1 MTTRTGTI
9 ILQQQGSNKLLYIN
23 VSQNST
29 TMCDQYTPVASPF
42 SLNVGDPVP
51 SAISRISNTGSL
63 PVGTTYAWES
73 TYSSATPGQYQW
85 RVIVTYPDTC
95 IDVVSITVTVNAGV
109 YPYTLGIYNNQTERG
124 SVSGTPSGA
133 YSGGTSISAIASA
146 NPGYTFNGWV
156 DASGSMISYA
166 THFTYIMPYAPAS
179 LRAVFQD
186 TRPRFTFGI
195 TTPNTVMGSV
205 SSDTANGSYLE
216 GTSISI
222 QATANAGY
230 RFVGWYEGTLGF
242 ITANASHSFTMPA
255 NDMILTAVFAE
266 VVVDNY
272 LFSASSVNTSP
283 GVPQTITGTANGI
296 YPSGTAIS
304 VTAVTTEGY
313 TFVGWRR
320 NGAIVSSLA
329 TLSFTL
335 TEDYVVEAVFNSP
348 LKKYST
354 YVLDNAY
361 ERGHY
366 EGTSGGYYMPGTSM
380 TAIAVPH
387 SGYKFDYWWDGVQ
400 TVSTDITFN
409 FTMPNADYNLWAV
422 FNPIITP
429 PLTCAET
436 YNPTGISQILYAT
449 EVPPLPENCFNTGG
463 GDACIASVAWVQ
475 QYSTD
480 VVPGDY
486 TWYMVV
492 NYTDGSSDT
501 ISVPV
506 QIISMNNFFSVD
518 VLNPITLQLNQS
530 IPGTVD
536 KTNFDVCGSYT
547 RPGMPCD
554 STGMYINSAYFMTPA
569 AIDTSV
575 ANTSAHSV
583 TLQMKD
589 NSLLSTFVTVIV
601 EGTATPL
608 ATLYPPVVT
617 GNVEA
622 CLWSTEDWSALTKE
636 YIYIN
641 PLAGSVTY
649 VETAGST
656 NTDQATQSN
665 GITYTITYSD
675 GSFVENVT
683 VAIHV
688 SGCTDSDTDEVVLN
702 HLFLKRNDPIPAASS
717 AFISYNVAHT
727 VSIEWEDDLV
737 REPSTE
743 AIGLVDWEVRINYTD
758 GSTATYLVPVTI
770 REIAQVSSLFLVRNA
785 EVPAASSVVTNLANL
800 IPTPNIDW
808 ADSYDAYTAGT
819 YTWNIE
825 VSFDYGEYGTYVDS
839 YSVLV
844 KVGYSQ
850 INSPTGRDVYIYT
863 NDPLPDANYHIL
875 SADIGVGIVSWKEV
889 YDTSSPGI
897 YTWYLVVTYTDFTYD
912 EVPLTAYVED
922 RVSWAYILP
931 QSYSMSLNYS
941 HPLLTAT
948 SEVDF
953 TIPYREP
960 GDSNYADLGSFKSN
974 ILSLQDSHNILV
986 SLNTRIY
993 PVVDSVNRLWDMN
1006 LVSLRSNL
1014 MEDEFIINPYGIVIR
1029 GYYKDTTHSFTTSGF
1044 PITVDDTSSYTFT
1057 ELDGVNDYYV
1067 VEFRFLVTAK
1077 KLKENAAID
1086 LSLPM
1091 LARFTVNSF
1100 MYLGAVKL
1108 PYGREDNMPYRF
1120 QPGLY

>member
-1 MTTRTGTI
+1 MATRTGTI

-29 TMCDQYTPVASPF
+29 TMCDQYTPAASPF

-95 IDVVSITVTVNAGV
+95 IDVVPITVTVNAGV

-124 SVSGTPSGA
+124 SVSGTPSGS
-133 YSGGTSISAIASA
+133 YSGGTSLSAIASA

-166 THFTYIMPYAPAS
+166 TNFTYIMPYAPAS

-186 TRPRFTFGI
+186 TRPRFIFGI
-195 TTPNTVMGSV
+195 ATPDIVMGSV
-205 SSDTANGSYLE
+205 SSDTVNGNYLE

-222 QATANAGY
+222 QETANAGY

-242 ITANASHSFTMPA
+242 VTANASHSFTMPA

-320 NGAIVSSLA
+320 NGTIVSSLA

-348 LKKYST
+348 LKKYSP

-366 EGTSGGYYMPGTSM
+366 EGTYGGYYMPGASM

-400 TVSTDITFN
+400 TVSTNMTFN
-409 FTMPNADYNLWAV
+409 FTMPNADYSLWAV
-422 FNPIITP
+422 FNPISTP
-429 PLTCAET
+429 LPTCAET
-436 YNPTGISQILYAT
+436 YNPTGIPQYLYAT
-449 EVPPLPENCFNTGG
+449 EVDILPENCFNTGG
-463 GDACIASVAWVQ
+463 GDACIASVAWTQ

-486 TWYMVV
+486 TWYMAV
-492 NYTDGSSDT
+492 NYTDGSSD
-501 ISVPV
+501 IVSVPV
-506 QIISMNNFFSVD
+506 QVMAMNNFFAVD

-530 IPGTVD
+530 IPNTVD

-547 RPGMPCD
+547 RLGMLCD
-554 STGMYINSAYFMTPA
+554 STGMYINSAYFTTSA
-569 AIDTSV
+569 TIDTSV
-575 ANTSAHSV
+575 AGTSTHSV

-589 NSLLSTFVTVIV
+589 NSYLSIMVTVIV

-622 CLWSTEDWSALTKE
+622 CLWSSEDWSALTKE
-636 YIYIN
+636 HIYIN
-641 PLAGSVTY
+641 PLAGNVTY

-656 NTDQATQSN
+656 NTDHATQSN

-688 SGCTDSDTDEVVLN
+688 TECSDSDTDEVVLN
-702 HLFLKRNDPIPAASS
+702 HLFLRQNDPIPAASS

-727 VSIEWEDDLV
+727 VSIEWEDDVV
-737 REPSTE
+737 REPSTQ

-770 REIAQVSSLFLVRNA
+770 RPIATVISIFLEKNDPI
-785 EVPAASSVVTNLANL
+785 PAASSVVSNLMYL
-800 IPTPNIDW
+800 TPISTITW
-808 ADSYDAYTAGT
+808 ADTYSTATEGT
-819 YTWNIE
+819 YLWYINIP
-825 VSFDYGEYGTYVDS
+825 FNYGTYGTRID
-839 YSVLV
+839 
-844 KVGYSQ
+844 
-850 INSPTGRDVYIYT
+850 
-863 NDPLPDANYHIL
+863 
-875 SADIGVGIVSWKEV
+875 
-889 YDTSSPGI
+889 
-897 YTWYLVVTYTDFTYD
+897 TYTVYVKIGYDVIIFKNLVASETYLFSA
-912 EVPLTAYVED
+912 VPSACLHDIVNLQVEPFSGVTTKTVSINDLTIYD
-922 RVSWAYILP
+922 GG
-931 QSYSMSLNYS
+931 Q
-941 HPLLTAT
+941 T
-948 SEVDF
+948 
-953 TIPYREP
+953 TIPPYIGQTIHVLRNTDQCEQD
-960 GDSNYADLGSFKSN
+960 GVLFESMISFGFDGSFKIV
-974 ILSLQDSHNILV
+974 ILPDLVPPGVVTTIESSDQYLISRSGSVCVPESATVTIHTGHTQIFSQTNAYGDPYLVYDNNTHSMVLPEEGDTLSVCVLSGSCNGSDENFTQIASIVYDGHHILV
-986 SLNTRIY
+986 G
-993 PVVDSVNRLWDMN
+993 
-1006 LVSLRSNL
+1006 
-1014 MEDEFIINPYGIVIR
+1014 E
-1029 GYYKDTTHSFTTSGF
+1029 
-1044 PITVDDTSSYTFT
+1044 
-1057 ELDGVNDYYV
+1057 
-1067 VEFRFLVTAK
+1067 
-1077 KLKENAAID
+1077 
-1086 LSLPM
+1086 
-1091 LARFTVNSF
+1091 
-1100 MYLGAVKL
+1100 
-1108 PYGREDNMPYRF
+1108 
-1120 QPGLY
+1120 